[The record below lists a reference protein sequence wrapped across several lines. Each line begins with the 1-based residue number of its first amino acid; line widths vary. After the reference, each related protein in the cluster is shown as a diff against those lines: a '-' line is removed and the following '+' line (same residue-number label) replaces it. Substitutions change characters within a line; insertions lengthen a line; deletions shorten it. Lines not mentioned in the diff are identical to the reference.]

1 MKCFQRYHIVL
12 VNNYKGYTSLSNTGV
27 SDDMIYFS
35 VLRTQ
40 KLKIKGESTIK
51 LEVTVAEAK
60 ELINQIQSKSE
71 ELFETIRINIREN
84 VGRYLT

>member
-1 MKCFQRYHIVL
+1 
-12 VNNYKGYTSLSNTGV
+12 
-27 SDDMIYFS
+27 MIYFS